1 MNMSKRVDMIIMEA
15 EAIDHDIHMDNVVDM
30 GHEAMDLVF
39 LDNIAL
45 LSIQEVHLQ
54 WNRRLAGLKE
64 EQHMPNSTGLNHLI
78 DLLHHLVKCI
88 MGHILIHPVCMI
100 VDSLQLL

>member
-1 MNMSKRVDMIIMEA
+1 MIIMEA

-39 LDNIAL
+39 LGNIAL

-54 WNRRLAGLKE
+54 
-64 EQHMPNSTGLNHLI
+64 
-78 DLLHHLVKCI
+78 
-88 MGHILIHPVCMI
+88 
-100 VDSLQLL
+100 